1 MEDRYDLAIIG
12 TGPAGLSA
20 ALNASIRNKRFI
32 LFGSSQL
39 SGKIEKAHM
48 IHNYLGLPEIRGV
61 ELKAK
66 YLEHLKQMGIAITE
80 KKVTNLYDMSGYF
93 SILANNELYEAKSVI
108 LATGVQT
115 GKGFMGE
122 IEYLGKGVSYCATC
136 DGMLYRNKVV
146 TVIAYN
152 REEEKEA
159 EYLAELASKVY
170 YIPMYKEPA
179 QLSSCIEILRDKPVE
194 ITGSVTVNKLLLK
207 EHTIETDGIFIL
219 RDTISPATLIPGIM
233 TDHNHIKVDRTM
245 KTSIP
250 GCYAAGDVT
259 GKPYQYLKAAGEGN
273 IAALSA
279 VSYIETLK

>member
-20 ALNASIRNKRFI
+20 ALNASIRNKRFL
-32 LFGSSQL
+32 LFGSGQL

-61 ELKAK
+61 ELKTK
-66 YLEHLKQMGIAITE
+66 YLEHLKKMGITITE
-80 KKVTNLYDMSGYF
+80 KKVTNLYNMSGYF

-115 GKGFMGE
+115 GKGFTGE

-146 TVIAYN
+146 AVIAYS

-170 YIPMYKEPA
+170 YIPMYKEVV
-179 QLSSCIEILRDKPVE
+179 QLSSHIEILRDKPVE
-194 ITGSVTVNKLLLK
+194 ITGSITVNKLILK
-207 EHTIETDGIFIL
+207 EHTVVTDGVFIL
-219 RDTISPATLIPGIM
+219 RDTISPTTLIPGIE
-233 TDHNHIKVDRTM
+233 TEENHIKVDRIM

-279 VSYIETLK
+279 VSYIEAMK